1 VITLLYEPSIQ
12 EVRSAIESVQPDVVK
27 YALMT
32 TFLCCARAGEVCAY
46 KTAYDKT
53 AHPTGQFLT
62 ARTETYTPN
71 LSNSSELQALM
82 LKHLKTGTNIN
93 MAKLAKT
100 KEKFLIFKVLT
111 EKRNYEVLP
120 DGSFKHVWYRECA
133 VPVNPIFEPWSQPL
147 ISYLQPRKGKPYFP
161 LNRHDMWQACKT
173 VFKDFGYL
181 IQPYNRAEIINGKY
195 QYTIDKNGRK
205 QLVKHLVEEKLKPA
219 GVQALR
225 HWRTTDLK
233 RKNFTPE
240 EINTYG
246 GWTTQGSQ
254 SRYDKMLWQQ
264 TAPKLLTP
272 TQL

>member
-1 VITLLYEPSIQ
+1 MLYEPSIQ

-46 KTAYDKT
+46 KTAHDKT

-120 DGSFKHVWYRECA
+120 DGSFKHVWDRECA
-133 VPVNPIFEPWSQPL
+133 IPTNPMYEPWSKPL
-147 ISYLQPRKGKPYFP
+147 ISYLQTRKGKPYFP

-173 VFKDFGYL
+173 AFKNYGYL
-181 IQPYNRAEIINGKY
+181 IQPYARAIIINGQY
-195 QYTIDKNGRK
+195 QYVANNKGEKKLAKT
-205 QLVKHLVEEKLKPA
+205 QVEEKLKSA
-219 GVQALR
+219 GVHALR

-233 RKNFTPE
+233 RKNFTTE
-240 EINTYG
+240 EINAYG

-254 SRYDKMLWQQ
+254 SRYDKIPWQQ
-264 TAPKLLTP
+264 TAPKLLVP
-272 TQL
+272 NQQQE